1 MLFQSVIFYS
11 KNSVKRFW
19 SRCRGPHN
27 PHYIFIIRS
36 GICYTCGNRQHMW
49 PRMKCCW
56 LHTFCWHQFPSSSS
70 LYIMLT
76 CHCCHP
82 THLLYAPHS
91 GWSAT
96 YIPRYIES
104 VGYRWGH
111 TCTCTHTYTH
121 AHTHT
126 HKYPYTQYTLTHVC
140 IIPWVY
146 AMYTYLYMHTG
157 VYSMQV
163 YWLETVMH
171 VFLST
176 HTHTFIKH
184 GLMFDLLVT
193 ESANNVPYPFLHTAY
208 IRHG

>member
-1 MLFQSVIFYS
+1 
-11 KNSVKRFW
+11 
-19 SRCRGPHN
+19 
-27 PHYIFIIRS
+27 
-36 GICYTCGNRQHMW
+36 
-49 PRMKCCW
+49 MKYCW

-126 HKYPYTQYTLTHVC
+126 QISIYT
-140 IIPWVY
+140 I
-146 AMYTYLYMHTG
+146 
-157 VYSMQV
+157 
-163 YWLETVMH
+163 
-171 VFLST
+171 
-176 HTHTFIKH
+176 HTHTCMHHTMCVCNVHISVHAHRCVQHAGVLAGDSNACIFIHTYTHIHQTWFNVWSSGDWKCQQRSIPLPSH
-184 GLMFDLLVT
+184 SLHKAWVTNSFTLV
-193 ESANNVPYPFLHTAY
+193 SQ
-208 IRHG
+208 G